1 MCVKIIADNVFNFKI
16 QLKNAPVC
24 MINVKANLNPFDARV
39 AHIALLP
46 QIDRCAKLPRNVF
59 VFVKISLWHVC
70 FVLILENL
78 LDCFF
83 SRRFLHESS
92 HGGGHL
98 VKCDRGS

>member
-59 VFVKISLWHVC
+59 VFEKFHFGMSALSLFWRISWIV
-70 FVLILENL
+70 
-78 LDCFF
+78 
-83 SRRFLHESS
+83 S
-92 HGGGHL
+92 L
-98 VKCDRGS
+98 VAVFCMRVRMVEGI